1 MNLPISKNFAVL
13 ILKCLHVY
21 FTKEKSLQKVQTNK
35 ADIDQNVPLVAVWS
49 WSALFAR
56 VLVLQKTE
64 TKKQNLTRNCIFDS
78 LPRTL

>member
-1 MNLPISKNFAVL
+1 MSLPISKHFAVL
-13 ILKCLHVY
+13 ILIY

-56 VLVLQKTE
+56 VLVSQKTE
-64 TKKQNLTRNCIFDS
+64 TNKQNLTKNLHLRQFTN
-78 LPRTL
+78 L